1 MSELDELYQQII
13 VEHNRSPRNFKRLDD
28 ATRSADGDNPLCGDR
43 ITVFVKLDG
52 DVISDIGFQGKGCA
66 ISKSSASLMT
76 GAVKGRKVVP
86 IRNRSASSPRSPAC
100 VSSLPGSSARISRGT
115 RCTRRSRVLRSRSRR
130 SNFAGMIEPVLEV
143 RGISKTFSGHVAVT
157 DLSLTVPKGAVYGL
171 LGPNGA
177 GKTTSIRM
185 IMNITIPDVG
195 TVRLFGDDLGGRH
208 HSARIGYLPEERGLY
223 KKMKVRDMLVFLA
236 EVKGV
241 ARAAAAAKA
250 DQWLDRLGLGEWSR
264 RKVEELSKGMS
275 QKVQFIATMLHEPEL
290 LILDEPFSG
299 LDPINAQVLKD
310 IIVQLSR
317 AGTTII
323 FSTHQ
328 MDVAEKICDHVCI
341 IARGKKVLDGGLA
354 DVKRE
359 HGGTHVAVAFEDSA
373 VGGQAMRAISDLVE
387 AADDSGVFAELK
399 LKDGAD
405 PQEVLRR
412 LDLPRQGRTRR
423 RRGRASRGG
432 PCVKSGRSSGA
443 SSSSACAT
451 SGS

>member
-1 MSELDELYQQII
+1 
-13 VEHNRSPRNFKRLDD
+13 
-28 ATRSADGDNPLCGDR
+28 
-43 ITVFVKLDG
+43 
-52 DVISDIGFQGKGCA
+52 
-66 ISKSSASLMT
+66 MT
-76 GAVKGRKVVP
+76 
-86 IRNRSASSPRSPAC
+86 
-100 VSSLPGSSARISRGT
+100 
-115 RCTRRSRVLRSRSRR
+115 
-130 SNFAGMIEPVLEV
+130 EPVLEV

-185 IMNITIPDVG
+185 IMNITIPDTG

-223 KKMKVRDMLVFLA
+223 KKMKTRDMLVFLA

-241 ARAAAAAKA
+241 ARAQAAAKA
-250 DQWLDRLGLGEWSR
+250 DQWLERLGLGEWGR
-264 RKVEELSKGMS
+264 RKIEELSKGMS
-275 QKVQFIATMLHEPEL
+275 QKVQFIGTMLHEPEL

-317 AGTTII
+317 SGTTII

-341 IARGKKVLDGGLA
+341 IARGRKVLDGGLA
-354 DVKRE
+354 EVKRE
-359 HGGTHVAVAFEDSA
+359 HGGTHVAVAFEDAA
-373 VGGQAMRAISDLVE
+373 VGGQAMRAIGDLVA
-387 AADDSGVFAELK
+387 AADDSGVSAELK

-412 LDLPRQGRTRR
+412 LMQQNVRLRR
-423 RRGRASRGG
+423 FERIEPSLQRIFLDKAGPEAAEAERREVAH
-432 PCVKSGRSSGA
+432 A
-443 SSSSACAT
+443 
-451 SGS
+451 